1 MNIFLCTFDVY
12 LIMDQTVDC
21 KKFYFNY
28 VWNQYMVINK
38 SEWLLVYLKNKN
50 RLDQA
55 AFLKLF

>member
-12 LIMDQTVDC
+12 LIMDHTVDC
-21 KKFYFNY
+21 KSFYFNY

>member
-12 LIMDQTVDC
+12 LIMDHTVDC

-38 SEWLLVYLKNKN
+38 SEYL
-50 RLDQA
+50 
-55 AFLKLF
+55 